1 MLIRRGGAIKSGE
14 ITGRE
19 VYLSRRELM
28 VGAAALALAPAVAAA
43 APPAAGQPLA
53 AARNKAYDIPDTPT
67 KFQDATTYN
76 NFYEF
81 GVNKEDPSNLAG
93 SFKPRPW
100 KLQVDGLVQKNAD
113 TVADICASLDLDWFG
128 ETREGPPIF

>member
-43 APPAAGQPLA
+43 APPAAGHPLA
-53 AARNKAYDIPDTPT
+53 AARNKA
-67 KFQDATTYN
+67 
-76 NFYEF
+76 
-81 GVNKEDPSNLAG
+81 
-93 SFKPRPW
+93 
-100 KLQVDGLVQKNAD
+100 
-113 TVADICASLDLDWFG
+113 
-128 ETREGPPIF
+128 